1 MARGQRKTL
10 EEKIAAKQELID
22 ALEVRMESERR
33 ELEEL
38 YEQKRRKELEA
49 VSELIEDAGLEPE
62 EVVAVLQQYV
72 DSREAA
78 AS

>member
-33 ELEEL
+33 ELEDL